1 MARIRIYTNSVLA
14 SIISLLG
21 YGLVIVGIA
30 LLVSGEVTGGIV
42 MLIIGILLAVWAAG
56 ISEKKQFKQWRK
68 DLQAKGLEPRIASD
82 IRFAI
87 QVYNAKPG
95 KITLK
100 YIKKLNP
107 DAAQVIADHLKKQ
120 KAQKK

>member
-82 IRFAI
+82 SFTGC
-87 QVYNAKPG
+87 NSS
-95 KITLK
+95 LK
-100 YIKKLNP
+100 L
-107 DAAQVIADHLKKQ
+107 IADDGTHVENYASRLGFTFVAK
-120 KAQKK
+120 